1 MENRLG
7 GGRKHCFVNFC
18 SLAMLE
24 FSVDGGGGGGGVG
37 GGKKSQLKSYLFQL
51 VFFTFKSNLI

>member
-24 FSVDGGGGGGGVG
+24 FSVDEGGGGGGGGVG
-37 GGKKSQLKSYLFQL
+37 QKEPAEIVSFPVGLFH
-51 VFFTFKSNLI
+51 I

>member
-24 FSVDGGGGGGGVG
+24 FSVDGGGGGSG
-37 GGKKSQLKSYLFQL
+37 GGQKEPAEIVSFPVGLFH
-51 VFFTFKSNLI
+51 I

>member
-24 FSVDGGGGGGGVG
+24 FSVDEGGGGGGVVG
-37 GGKKSQLKSYLFQL
+37 GGVGQKEPAEIVSFPVGLFH
-51 VFFTFKSNLI
+51 I